1 MATSST
7 RLPPPSTIGTSTS
20 TSTPIASSA
29 ARNTKDGSP
38 DPSAVP
44 SIARPPASA
53 DANASPQQQQQ
64 PRRTSFNFLR
74 RSSEN
79 RSSSRSASGGKMS
92 RKQKALAQEEALRRQ
107 REAAMLPK
115 QPPRLPSH
123 SALPQLESFGGEG
136 YRPDSVAIVS
146 NRVGNYA
153 HNFSRPSADYSPQQQ
168 QQRAHMAQPHQ
179 PYHSQLPGAGNVSTP
194 SYMDFDPYPRSE
206 SMTHRGRYSYASS
219 QISTV
224 NSPRRVRRRKDP
236 TPFNILVIGTK
247 GCGKSSFIEF
257 LRTALALPSKKRPH
271 TPSPPATAV
280 AEDST
285 FTSEYLETE
294 VDGERVGVTLWDSE
308 GLEKNVV
315 DFQLP
320 IITSFLESKFE
331 DTFGEEQ
338 KVVRAPGV
346 KDTHIHCVFLVLDPA
361 RLDSNIAEA
370 RKKSNIVKAGSA
382 IFGGLDEN
390 LDLNV
395 LRELQGKTTVIP
407 VISKADTITGAHM
420 RYLKKTVWD
429 TIKRSKL
436 DPLEALNLD
445 DVEDD
450 DDVDRLDERDE
461 DNYNGASENEGKSEV
476 LNKILERS
484 SSEAARSITSS
495 NSSANSPPTSPP
507 SARKNHSRKPSA
519 ISASIQSEDAET
531 PFLPLSIISPDP
543 YEPGVVGRKFPWG
556 FADPYN
562 PEHCDFV
569 RLRESV
575 FSEWRAELREASREQ
590 WYEGWRTNRLEKG
603 TRRRIATSDGLA
615 PKQLTVPSANGRA
628 ASAGSRDARQYRTAD
643 I

>member
-1 MATSST
+1 M
-7 RLPPPSTIGTSTS
+7 
-20 TSTPIASSA
+20 SSA
-29 ARNTKDGSP
+29 TPTKPPNYSNLSVKDGSP
-38 DPSAVP
+38 DPSANP
-44 SIARPPASA
+44 T
-53 DANASPQQQQQ
+53 NGE
-64 PRRTSFNFLR
+64 RRTSFGFLR
-74 RSSEN
+74 RKSSAET
-79 RSSSRSASGGKMS
+79 RSTSRSASGSKMS
-92 RKQKALAQEEALRRQ
+92 KKQKALAQEEALRQQ

-123 SALPQLESFGGEG
+123 NALPQIESFGGEA

-146 NRVGNYA
+146 NKVGNYS
-153 HNFSRPSADYSPQQQ
+153 HNFSRPSVEQHRMVPQPEHAVAPPMPGTSPS
-168 QQRAHMAQPHQ
+168 A
-179 PYHSQLPGAGNVSTP
+179 
-194 SYMDFDPYPRSE
+194 YMDFDPYPRSE

-247 GCGKSSFIEF
+247 NCGKSSFIDF
-257 LRTALALPSKKRPH
+257 LRTALALPKKKRPN

-280 AEDST
+280 AEESS

-370 RKKSNIVKAGSA
+370 RKRSNVVKVGSA

-420 RYLKKTVWD
+420 RHLKKMVWD
-429 TIKRSKL
+429 TIKRAKL

-445 DVEDD
+445 LDD
-450 DDVDRLDERDE
+450 GDDGDRLDERDE
-461 DNYNGASENEGKSEV
+461 DDYNDSSDNEGKPDV

-495 NSSANSPPTSPP
+495 GSSQGSNSPPTSPP
-507 SARKNHSRKPSA
+507 SAKKNHSRKPSA
-519 ISASIQSEDAET
+519 ISASIKSEDSDT

-543 YEPGVVGRKFPWG
+543 YEPEVIGRKFPWG

-575 FSEWRAELREASREQ
+575 FSEWRSELREASREQ
-590 WYEGWRTNRLEKG
+590 WYENWRTLRLEKG
-603 TRRRIATSDGLA
+603 NNRRRVATSDGPAARGLS
-615 PKQLTVPSANGRA
+615 VPATNGRA
-628 ASAGSRDARQYRTAD
+628 SSAGSREYRQYRSTGM